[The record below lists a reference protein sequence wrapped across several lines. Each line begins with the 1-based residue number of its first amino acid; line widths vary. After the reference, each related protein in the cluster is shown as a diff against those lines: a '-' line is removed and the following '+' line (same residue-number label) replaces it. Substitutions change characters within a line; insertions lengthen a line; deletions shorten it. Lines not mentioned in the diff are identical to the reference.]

1 MGFVTP
7 TVPSVGDQITA
18 AQGAVIAGDLNSG
31 PNMGAPVSTA
41 SNGTATAGGAVE
53 IRDAVLGNYTF
64 TAVAGR
70 RYQVV
75 MAGQAAGT
83 TVVGDAV
90 VFNVRDGG
98 ASTPTAPGSPFV
110 ASGMLVMISAST
122 GVACAMSGSTITGA
136 GVHTLSLFTRRNSGT
151 GTETPIVAGD
161 LVNRELY
168 VVDLGPA

>member
-70 RYQVV
+70 RYRAVV
-75 MAGQAAGT
+75 DGLGAST
-83 TVVGDAV
+83 TVAGDAV
-90 VFNVRDGG
+90 VLNIRNGG
-98 ASTPTAPGSPFV
+98 ASTPTAASTAV
-110 ASGMLVMISAST
+110 ASAKAVLPASS
-122 GVACAMSGSTITGA
+122 SGLGIALAGTFVPGA
-136 GVHTLSLFTRRNSGT
+136 GTVTLSLFTVRVAGT
-151 GTETPIVAGD
+151 GMESPTSNTGV
-161 LVNRELY
+161 VNRELY
-168 VVDLGPA
+168 VVDIGPA